1 MAEIK
6 RNSFLIMI
14 IRKLK
19 NFFLIILFG
28 SFGIYLYNNGSSS
41 ISKIK
46 ENYANMS
53 NIKDYKEKILST
65 KSLIINDSEFGQIRS
80 KTFLITTTVKTV
92 SSLLNITTYFEIKST
107 VISQKKSEEKIIF
120 NANKIL
126 LLNKNEILQKTLHSL
141 RIKYEILNKI
151 DLNSNEFSIIIYEDY
166 DDYLKSKEDSNFQ
179 NYLTENKIGIIV
191 FSSRTNIVQFEVTEC
206 YLSDDK
212 FLNEF
217 LFVTKY
223 NRQRVKL
230 NKKVDLAK
238 NFRQYF
244 ESKEK
249 FISILNCENSNNEI
263 ENILTVGKID
273 NIDYAFINS
282 ATLDDIW
289 LLKSLFIDSIRYL
302 SRHKINF
309 SLKRYVLV
317 DIDDVF
323 VTKIKENDFN
333 EMIKL
338 QNTLTEKYFNHDN
351 NSFKLN
357 LGMSGYF
364 YSQNNTG
371 DRLLIGINF
380 K

>member
-1 MAEIK
+1 
-6 RNSFLIMI
+6 MI

-19 NFFLIILFG
+19 NCFLIILFG
-28 SFGIYLYNNGSSS
+28 SFGIYFYNNGSSP

-46 ENYANMS
+46 ENYANIS
-53 NIKDYKEKILST
+53 NIKDYKEKILPT

-80 KTFLITTTVKTV
+80 AIPINFLITTTAKTD
-92 SSLLNITTYFEIKST
+92 SSLFKITTYFEIKST
-107 VISQKKSEEKIIF
+107 VTSQKKSEEKIIF
-120 NANKIL
+120 NAKKIL
-126 LLNKNEILQKTLHSL
+126 LMNKNEILQKTLHSL
-141 RIKYEILNKI
+141 RIKYEILNKV
-151 DLNSNEFSIIIYEDY
+151 DLNLNEFSIIIYEDY

-191 FSSRTNIVQFEVTEC
+191 FNSRTDLVQYEITEC

-230 NKKVDLAK
+230 NKKVYLAK

-249 FISILNCENSNNEI
+249 FISILNCEKSNNEI

-282 ATLDDIW
+282 ATLDDVW

-302 SRHKINF
+302 SRHNINF

-338 QNTLTEKYFNHDN
+338 QNTLTKKYFYHDN

>member
-1 MAEIK
+1 
-6 RNSFLIMI
+6 MI

-46 ENYANMS
+46 EKYANMS

-80 KTFLITTTVKTV
+80 KNFLITTTAKTD

-249 FISILNCENSNNEI
+249 FISILNCEYSNNEI